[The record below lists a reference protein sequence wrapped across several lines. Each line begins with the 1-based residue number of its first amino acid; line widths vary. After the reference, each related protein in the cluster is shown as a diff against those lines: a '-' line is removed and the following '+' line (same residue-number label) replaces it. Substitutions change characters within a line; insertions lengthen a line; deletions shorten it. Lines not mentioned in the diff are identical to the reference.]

1 MPRMST
7 DERSLTAD
15 GLNEGEV
22 YTIAFSCRV
31 DEQNGA
37 MISGTFRDK
46 FSGFSLGTDRKLY
59 TVWEAQDAVWV
70 HDITFIR
77 PARHRD

>member
-1 MPRMST
+1 MLST
-7 DERSLTAD
+7 DERSLIAD

-31 DEQNGA
+31 DDQDGA
-37 MISGTFRDK
+37 IISGTFRDK
-46 FSGFSLGTDRKLY
+46 FVGLSLGTDRKLY
-59 TVWEAQDAVWV
+59 TVWESQDAVWV
-70 HDITFIR
+70 WDITYIR